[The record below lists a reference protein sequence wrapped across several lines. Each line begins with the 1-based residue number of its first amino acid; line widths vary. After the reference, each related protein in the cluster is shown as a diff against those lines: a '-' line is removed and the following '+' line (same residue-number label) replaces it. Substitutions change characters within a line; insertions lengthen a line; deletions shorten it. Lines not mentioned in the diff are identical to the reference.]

1 MSYLHLIRKHVYQFQ
16 TKCLCTTLYNLP
28 FFAEQAT
35 KIMSHRNEN
44 PVVNFTRTYED
55 YEHGFGDVRTN
66 NFWLGL
72 YK

>member
-1 MSYLHLIRKHVYQFQ
+1 MYINSKQNVFVQR
-16 TKCLCTTLYNLP
+16 YNLP